1 MPRCARH
8 FPASGKQSFKYFGF
22 DEYKQEPRPHPP
34 SLSLFPPRE
43 NWTGN
48 ICNSVPFFLFSR
60 FRVFFIRRRRKREA
74 SLVGISLFG
83 SRRSSENFDS
93 AITGR
98 RGMEFGLLIREI
110 FGKRVGNGVR
120 TVFKENKFFGTRAA
134 EYLWW
139 MRRAKGYGVPFDDAI
154 LEHPCESTITTPK
167 KFLSTLFNVDIIVP
181 SIPYKI
187 LFLRHCCLV

>member
-60 FRVFFIRRRRKREA
+60 FRVFFIRRRRRREA

-83 SRRSSENFDS
+83 SRRSSEKFDFS
-93 AITGR
+93 
-98 RGMEFGLLIREI
+98 IRQ
-110 FGKRVGNGVR
+110 
-120 TVFKENKFFGTRAA
+120 
-134 EYLWW
+134 LQ
-139 MRRAKGYGVPFDDAI
+139 DDGGWS
-154 LEHPCESTITTPK
+154 LGFWSG
-167 KFLSTLFNVDIIVP
+167 KFLGNELGTGFEQFSRRISFSGRVRRNICDGCGG
-181 SIPYKI
+181 
-187 LFLRHCCLV
+187 LRVMECRLMMLY